1 MQLITCVKGG
11 LCLYPIYWIGIKE
24 SDLDDEPR
32 LFEKSITFFGSG
44 KGSNVSYSNKSGK
57 RINHNI
63 DSEES
68 SLFIAKNINEILSQ
82 NENAHFMYFSP
93 FHSYCLPENLYDNVY
108 CQNEKSILEFLRNK
122 INTRFWCAHSV
133 PIVPSILLEPSRCF
147 YEFIS
152 KIFGNKNP
160 EYVLQK
166 NYSAG
171 GYSTYLLNKNSQMS
185 FDDNDILLVSPYI
198 EASVP
203 LNITA
208 IIYEDDILLFPPS
221 IQIIVN
227 DSDRLLYKG
236 ADFIAYKELNKSIKQ
251 KILQYSKVICENLKN
266 IGYRGIC
273 GIDYITDM
281 NEVFFMEINERFQAS
296 SYLINMALKEKHFT
310 SLQQL
315 CLEAFQK
322 PKSNINLSGFEVNY
336 SSYMYTYHQRF
347 RHCYQYILAMAQ
359 KNKNIVRIV
368 EDGFSQNTVFEEDAY
383 LFTIVSDI
391 NIISIG
397 YDNSINIDDNI
408 IEHLQLRQCDVLK
421 TKISLMNQGFSIT
434 ASAMRYMEQSQNART
449 AINTG
454 IDLILFNK
462 IRVSSVWGKGR
473 FNSMSPFE
481 LVYDQ
486 THGFTLTHYGTTVST
501 VNYDTPDLL
510 QNKYTSSGVLYSQ
523 IAFLA
528 NGRLQIN
535 HEPVC
540 FYKKHNISCRFCGLS
555 EEETPFGLQDIYEV
569 IDKYI
574 EHCNFNSFLI
584 GGASNVYTKGWETII
599 DIATYIS
606 SHSEKPIYLMAPP
619 PHKKVILHQLKQSG
633 ITEVSF
639 NIEIF
644 DRKIAKEL
652 MPGKGKIPLDLY
664 YSMLEE
670 CTLLWGKTGKVRSM
684 VIVGLESTK
693 SLLEGI
699 EHIAQMGVQPILS
712 PFGPRQDTELRNIVP
727 FSSEK
732 LLELFRKCNEICNQY
747 GLVPGPDNIEC
758 QNNTLSIPKEYYV

>member
-1 MQLITCVKGG
+1 M
-11 LCLYPIYWIGIKE
+11 YPIYWIGIKE
-24 SDLDDEPR
+24 SDLDDESEF
-32 LFEKSITFFGSG
+32 FEKSITFFGSG
-44 KGSNVSYSNKSGK
+44 KGRNISYSNESGK
-57 RINHNI
+57 RINHNLG
-63 DSEES
+63 SEES
-68 SLFIAKNINEILSQ
+68 SLFIAKNINEILSH
-82 NENAHFMYFSP
+82 NANAHFMYFSP
-93 FHSYCLPENLYDNVY
+93 YHSYCLPEKLYDHVY
-108 CQNEKSILEFLRNK
+108 CQNEKSILELLRNK

-133 PIVPSILLEPSRCF
+133 PIVPSVLLEPSRCY
-147 YEFIS
+147 YEYIS
-152 KIFGNKNP
+152 KTFGNKSS

-171 GYSTYLLNKNSQMS
+171 GYSTYVLNKNSQLS

-198 EASVP
+198 EESVP

-208 IIYEDDILLFPPS
+208 VIYADDILLLPPS
-221 IQIIVN
+221 IQIVVN
-227 DSDRLLYKG
+227 DFDRLLYKG

-251 KILQYSKVICENLKN
+251 KVLQYSKVICENLKN

-296 SYLINMALKEKHFT
+296 SYLINMALKESHFP
-310 SLQQL
+310 SLHQL

-322 PKSNINLSGFEVNY
+322 SKSNINLTGFEVNY
-336 SSYMYTYHQRF
+336 SSYIYTFHQRF
-347 RHCYQYILAMAQ
+347 CHCYPYILTMAQ
-359 KNKNIVRIV
+359 SNKNIVRII
-368 EDGFSQNTVFEEDAY
+368 EDGFSHNTIFEEDAY
-383 LFTIVSDI
+383 LFTLISDI
-391 NIISIG
+391 NIVSIG
-397 YDNSINIDDNI
+397 YDNNINIENNI
-408 IEHLQLRQCDVLK
+408 QEHLQLRQCDVLK

-434 ASAMRYMEQSQNART
+434 APAMRYMEQSKNART

-454 IDLILFNK
+454 IDLILFDK

-486 THGFTLTHYGTTVST
+486 THGLILTHYGTMIST
-501 VNYDTPDLL
+501 ADYDTPDLL
-510 QNKYTSSGVLYSQ
+510 QDRYTSTGVPYSQ

-540 FYKKHNISCRFCGLS
+540 FYKKHNISCRFCGLP
-555 EEETPFGLQDIYEV
+555 EKETLFGLQDIYEV
-569 IDKYI
+569 INTYI
-574 EHCNFNSFLI
+574 KHCNFNSFFI
-584 GGASNVYTKGWETII
+584 GGASNVYTKGWKTII
-599 DIATYIS
+599 DIAAYIS

-619 PHKKVILHQLKQSG
+619 PYEKEILHQLKQSG

-639 NIEIF
+639 NIEMF

-652 MPGKGKIPLDLY
+652 MPGKGNISLDLY

-670 CTLLWGKTGKVRSM
+670 STLLWGKTGKVRSM
-684 VIVGLESTK
+684 LIVGLESTN

-699 EHIAQMGVQPILS
+699 ERIVQMGVQPVLS
-712 PFGPRQDTELRNIVP
+712 PFGPRQDTELRTMVP

-732 LLELFRKCNEICNQY
+732 LLEIFKKCNEICNQY
-747 GLVPGPDNIEC
+747 GLAPGPNNIEC
-758 QNNTLSIPKEYYV
+758 QNNTLSIPPEYYV

>member
-1 MQLITCVKGG
+1 MKGG
-11 LCLYPIYWIGIKE
+11 ICLYPIYWIGIKE
-24 SDLDDEPR
+24 SDLDDAPEF
-32 LFEKSITFFGSG
+32 FEKSITFFGSG
-44 KGSNVSYSNKSGK
+44 KGSNVSYSNESGK
-57 RINHNI
+57 RINHNLG
-63 DSEES
+63 SEES

-82 NENAHFMYFSP
+82 NKNAHFMYFSP
-93 FHSYCLPENLYDNVY
+93 YHSYYLPENLYNNVY
-108 CQNEKSILEFLRNK
+108 CQNEKSILELLRNK
-122 INTRFWCAHSV
+122 INMRFWCAHSV
-133 PIVPSILLEPSRCF
+133 PIVPSVLLEPSRCF
-147 YEFIS
+147 YKFIS
-152 KIFGNKNP
+152 KIFRNKSS

-171 GYSTYLLNKNSQMS
+171 GYSTYLLNKNSQMFS
-185 FDDNDILLVSPYI
+185 DNNDILLVSPYI
-198 EASVP
+198 EKSVP

-227 DSDRLLYKG
+227 DSGRLLYKG
-236 ADFIAYKELNKSIKQ
+236 ADFIAYKELSKSIKQ
-251 KILQYSKVICENLKN
+251 KIVQYSKVLCENLQN

-296 SYLINMALKEKHFT
+296 SYLINMALKENHFP
-310 SLQQL
+310 SLHQL

-322 PKSNINLSGFEVNY
+322 SKSNISLSEFEVNY
-336 SSYMYTYHQRF
+336 SSYIYTYHQRF
-347 RHCYQYILAMAQ
+347 RHCYQHILAKAQ
-359 KNKNIVRIV
+359 SNKNIVRIV
-368 EDGFSQNTVFEEDAY
+368 EDGYSQNTSFEEDAY
-383 LFTIVSDI
+383 LFTLVSDI
-391 NIISIG
+391 NIVSIG

-408 IEHLQLRQCDVLK
+408 QEHLQLRQCNVLK

-434 ASAMRYMEQSQNART
+434 VPAMRYMEQRQNART

-454 IDLILFNK
+454 IDLILFGK

-481 LVYDQ
+481 LGYNQ
-486 THGFTLTHYGTTVST
+486 THGLILTHYGTMIST
-501 VNYDTPDLL
+501 VNYDTLDLL
-510 QNKYTSSGVLYSQ
+510 QEKYTSSGVLYSQ

-528 NGRLQIN
+528 NERLQIN

-540 FYKKHNISCRFCGLS
+540 FYKKHNISCRFCGLPKK
-555 EEETPFGLQDIYEV
+555 ETLFELQDIYEV
-569 IDKYI
+569 INTYI
-574 EHCNFNSFLI
+574 EHCNFNSFFI
-584 GGASNVYTKGWETII
+584 GGASNVYTKGWKTII
-599 DIATYIS
+599 DIASYIS

-619 PHKKVILHQLKQSG
+619 PHEKRILHQLKQSG

-644 DRKIAKEL
+644 DRKIAKKL
-652 MPGKGKIPLDLY
+652 MPGKGNIPLDLY
-664 YSMLEE
+664 YSMLKES
-670 CTLLWGKTGKVRSM
+670 TLLWGKTGKVRSM

-699 EHIAQMGVQPILS
+699 EHIAQMGVQPVLS
-712 PFGPRQDTELRNIVP
+712 PFGPREDTEMINIVP

-747 GLVPGPDNIEC
+747 GLTPGPDDVEC

>member
-1 MQLITCVKGG
+1 M
-11 LCLYPIYWIGIKE
+11 YPIYWIGIKE
-24 SDLDDEPR
+24 SDLDDASE

-44 KGSNVSYSNKSGK
+44 QGSNVSYSNESGI
-57 RINHNI
+57 RINHNLG
-63 DSEES
+63 SEES

-82 NENAHFMYFSP
+82 NNNARFMYFSP
-93 FHSYCLPENLYDNVY
+93 YHSYCLPESLYGNVY
-108 CQNEKSILEFLRNK
+108 CQNEKSILELLRNK

-133 PIVPSILLEPSRCF
+133 PIIPSVLLEPSRCC

-152 KIFGNKNP
+152 KTFGNKSS

-171 GYSTYLLNKNSQMS
+171 GYSTYLLNRSSNLS
-185 FDDNDILLVSPYI
+185 FDGNDILLVSPYM
-198 EASVP
+198 EESVP

-208 IIYEDDILLFPPS
+208 VIYEDDILFFPPS

-236 ADFIAYKELNKSIKQ
+236 ADFIAYKGLNKSIKQ
-251 KILQYSKVICENLKN
+251 KILQYSKVICENLRN

-296 SYLINMALKEKHFT
+296 SYLINMALKKNHFP
-310 SLQQL
+310 SLHQL
-315 CLEAFQK
+315 CLDTFQK
-322 PKSNINLSGFEVNY
+322 SKSNVNLLGFEVNY
-336 SSYMYTYHQRF
+336 SNYIYTYHHRF
-347 RHCYQYILAMAQ
+347 RHCYQYILTKARS
-359 KNKNIVRIV
+359 NRNIVRIV
-368 EDGFSQNTVFEEDAY
+368 EDGFLQNTVFEEDAY
-383 LFTIVSDI
+383 LFTLVSDT
-391 NIISIG
+391 NMVSIG

-408 IEHLQLRQCDVLK
+408 REHLQLEQCDVLK

-434 ASAMRYMEQSQNART
+434 APAMQYMNQSQNART

-454 IDLILFNK
+454 IDLILFDK
-462 IRVSSVWGKGR
+462 IRVSGVWGKGR

-481 LVYDQ
+481 LDYDQ
-486 THGFTLTHYGTTVST
+486 SCGLTLTHYGTTISA
-501 VNYDTPDLL
+501 VNYDTLDLL
-510 QNKYTSSGVLYSQ
+510 QNKYTSSGIPYSW

-528 NGRLQIN
+528 NERLQIN
-535 HEPVC
+535 HEPIC
-540 FYKKHNISCRFCGLS
+540 FYKKHNISCCFCGLP
-555 EEETPFGLQDIYEV
+555 EKETHFELQDIYEV
-569 IDKYI
+569 INAYI
-574 EHCNFNSFLI
+574 EHGNFNSFFI
-584 GGASNVYTKGWETII
+584 GGASNVYTKGWKTII

-606 SHSEKPIYLMAPP
+606 SHSKKPIYLMAPP
-619 PHKKVILHQLKQSG
+619 PHEKGILYQLKQSG

-639 NIEIF
+639 NIEMF

-670 CTLLWGKTGKVRSM
+670 STLLWGKTGKVRSM

-693 SLLEGI
+693 SLLDGI

-732 LLELFRKCNEICNQY
+732 LLELFKKCIEICKQY
-747 GLVPGPDNIEC
+747 DLAPGPDNIEC

>member
-1 MQLITCVKGG
+1 MQLITYVKGG

-63 DSEES
+63 NSEES

-133 PIVPSILLEPSRCF
+133 PIVPSVLLEPSRCF

-227 DSDRLLYKG
+227 DSSRLLYKG

-336 SSYMYTYHQRF
+336 SSYIYTYHQRF

-408 IEHLQLRQCDVLK
+408 IEHLQLRQYDVLK

>member
-1 MQLITCVKGG
+1 MH
-11 LCLYPIYWIGIKE
+11 PIYWIGIKE
-24 SDLDDEPR
+24 SDLDDEPE

-44 KGSNVSYSNKSGK
+44 KGRNVSYSNESGK
-57 RINHNI
+57 RINHNLG
-63 DSEES
+63 SEES

-82 NENAHFMYFSP
+82 NDNARFMYFSP
-93 FHSYCLPENLYDNVY
+93 YHSYCLPENLYGNVY
-108 CQNEKSILEFLRNK
+108 CQNEKSILELLRNK
-122 INTRFWCAHSV
+122 INTRFWCAHSI
-133 PIVPSILLEPSRCF
+133 PIVPSVLLESSRCF

-152 KIFGNKNP
+152 KTFGNEHSK
-160 EYVLQK
+160 YVLQK

-171 GYSTYLLNKNSQMS
+171 GYSTYLLDKNSQMS

-198 EASVP
+198 EESVP
-203 LNITA
+203 LNVTA

-227 DSDRLLYKG
+227 DSNRLLYKG

-251 KILQYSKVICENLKN
+251 KVLQYSKVICENLKN

-296 SYLINMALKEKHFT
+296 SYLINIALKKNHFP

-322 PKSNINLSGFEVNY
+322 TKSNITLSEFEVDY
-336 SSYMYTYHQRF
+336 SSYIYTYHQRF
-347 RHCYQYILAMAQ
+347 HHCYQYIFTKAQ
-359 KNKNIVRIV
+359 NNKNIVRIV

-383 LFTIVSDI
+383 LFTLISDI

-408 IEHLQLRQCDVLK
+408 REHLQLQQCDVLK

-434 ASAMRYMEQSQNART
+434 APAMQYMEQSKNART

-454 IDLILFNK
+454 IDLILFGK

-486 THGFTLTHYGTTVST
+486 TDGLILTHYGTTVST
-501 VNYDTPDLL
+501 ANYDTPDLL
-510 QNKYTSSGVLYSQ
+510 QDKYTSSGVSYSQ

-535 HEPVC
+535 HEPIC
-540 FYKKHNISCRFCGLS
+540 FYKKHDISCRFCGLS
-555 EEETPFGLQDIYEV
+555 EKETHFGLQDIYEV
-569 IDKYI
+569 INTYI
-574 EHCNFNSFLI
+574 EHGNFNSFLI
-584 GGASNVYTKGWETII
+584 GGASNVYTKGWEII
-599 DIATYIS
+599 INIAAYIS
-606 SHSEKPIYLMAPP
+606 AHSEKSIYLMAPP
-619 PHKKVILHQLKQSG
+619 PHERGILHQLKQSG

-639 NIEIF
+639 NIEMF

-652 MPGKGKIPLDLY
+652 MPGKGMIPLDLY

-670 CTLLWGKTGKVRSM
+670 STLLWGKTGKVRSM

-699 EHIAQMGVQPILS
+699 EHIAQIGVQPILS
-712 PFGPRQDTELRNIVP
+712 PFGPREDTELKNMVP

-732 LLELFRKCNEICNQY
+732 LLELFRKCSEICNQY
-747 GLVPGPDNIEC
+747 GLTPGPDNIEC